1 MRQNISGAF
10 FATFFLATR
19 ARSTVL
25 VSTASARVFVILE
38 FDSLSSQEE
47 SQEETGLGL
56 NLVNFRK
63 YLVLAGV
70 TVFAAAGDSMLSHGM
85 KQTGSI
91 SVHHL
96 QGVIFAVLNPWVA
109 IGILL
114 LLAFFATYMTA
125 LSWADLTYVLPAT
138 SLGYVL
144 LALVARFVLHEHV
157 SPLRWLGIALITGGV
172 GFVAGG
178 PELTHHP
185 HTTAPADETCA
196 VAAAVE
202 APPFD
207 AAQGKLLAKDARNG
221 APQVGMTGKL

>member
-1 MRQNISGAF
+1 
-10 FATFFLATR
+10 
-19 ARSTVL
+19 
-25 VSTASARVFVILE
+25 
-38 FDSLSSQEE
+38 
-47 SQEETGLGL
+47 
-56 NLVNFRK
+56 VNFRK

-91 SVHHL
+91 SVNNL

-109 IGILL
+109 VGILL

-157 SPLRWLGIALITGGV
+157 SPLRWLGIVLITCGV

-178 PELTHHP
+178 PSLTEHQ
-185 HTTAPADETCA
+185 PARAHAERAEDEA
-196 VAAAVE
+196 RVGAAASGIE
-202 APPFD
+202 
-207 AAQGKLLAKDARNG
+207 R
-221 APQVGMTGKL
+221 

>member
-1 MRQNISGAF
+1 MSPW
-10 FATFFLATR
+10 
-19 ARSTVL
+19 
-25 VSTASARVFVILE
+25 
-38 FDSLSSQEE
+38 
-47 SQEETGLGL
+47 LGGEKL
-56 NLVNFRK
+56 PVNFRK

-85 KQTGSI
+85 RQTGSI
-91 SVHHL
+91 SLSHL
-96 QGVIFAVLNPWVA
+96 QGVILAVLNPWVA

-144 LALVARFVLHEHV
+144 LALAARFVLHEHV

-178 PELTHHP
+178 PEITVHGSKAAEVVEVGHVIG
-185 HTTAPADETCA
+185 TAGSSPGLQPDSE
-196 VAAAVE
+196 
-202 APPFD
+202 
-207 AAQGKLLAKDARNG
+207 
-221 APQVGMTGKL
+221 